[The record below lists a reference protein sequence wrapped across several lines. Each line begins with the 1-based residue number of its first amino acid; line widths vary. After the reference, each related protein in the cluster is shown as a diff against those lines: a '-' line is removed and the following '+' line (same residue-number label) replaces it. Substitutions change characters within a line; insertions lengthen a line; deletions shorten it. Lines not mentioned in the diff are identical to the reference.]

1 MHTDT
6 NVTKIVFLD
15 RDGLPERIQIA
26 RPIRPHEWVEYGTTD
41 AASVA
46 KRLESA
52 DIAVTNKVP
61 IDGNILALCPNLKH
75 IAVTATGYNI
85 VDIDACKKNNVS
97 VSNVPSYAASTVSE
111 HVIASSLM
119 LRREIPRYTNSVQNG
134 DWQKSS
140 MFCLFGKPFSNLSG
154 STLGLIGMGEIG
166 KATAQKAHALG
177 MNVQFCARRELDP
190 NQAPYANQVQ
200 LNELLQSSDILSIHC
215 DLNDSTL
222 GMIGSEQI
230 SLMKQGAILINTAR
244 GGIVNEKAA
253 VKAIQDH
260 HLGGLAFDVLETEP
274 PSEASPLLS
283 ISHLPNVLITPHI
296 AWASE
301 QAMQHLADTVGKNI
315 QAFLD
320 GNPTNVVTN
329 NIATTI

>member
-6 NVTKIVFLD
+6 NVTKIVVLD

-26 RPIRPHEWVEYGTTD
+26 RPMRSHEWVEYGTTD

-52 DIAVTNKVP
+52 DIAITNKVP
-61 IDGNILALCPNLKH
+61 INSEVLRRCPNLKH

-85 VDIDACKKNNVS
+85 VDIDACIKNSVS
-97 VSNVPSYAASTVSE
+97 VSNVPSYAATTVSE

-119 LRREIPRYTNSVQNG
+119 LRREIPRYANSVQSG

-154 STLGLIGMGEIG
+154 STIGLIGMGEIG

-177 MNVQFCARRELDP
+177 MNVQFCARREHDP
-190 NQAPYANQVQ
+190 IQAPYANQVE
-200 LNELLQSSDILSIHC
+200 LKKLLQSSDILSIHC

-222 GMIGSEQI
+222 GMIGGEEL
-230 SLMKQGAILINTAR
+230 SLMKRGSILINTAR

-253 VKAIQDH
+253 VKAIQDQ

-301 QAMQHLADTVGKNI
+301 QAMRHLANTVAENI
-315 QAFLD
+315 EAFLN
-320 GNPTNVVTN
+320 GNPTNIVT
-329 NIATTI
+329 TY